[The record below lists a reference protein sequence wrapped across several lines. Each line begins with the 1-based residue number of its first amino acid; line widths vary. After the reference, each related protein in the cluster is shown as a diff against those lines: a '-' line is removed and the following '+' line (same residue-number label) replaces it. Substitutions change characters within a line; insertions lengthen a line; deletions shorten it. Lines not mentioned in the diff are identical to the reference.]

1 MKIKKKWMTFFWAME
16 FCSKNSNKSCRCNK
30 TSDEVQSRD
39 FDTVRLVRRGFRSIS
54 RGWRSHFPPAAEESP
69 RRTGKLDENSRTI
82 RLNASNSNSSAATSV
97 WMKRRIWIKF
107 WKKKIERV
115 KIRQPTDA
123 TFPSGLVTHT
133 PTHVCNVWASASR
146 RHAPE
151 IRAAGLLGRQN
162 AVPYLTPVTGNT

>member
-1 MKIKKKWMTFFWAME
+1 MNDIFWAMK

-30 TSDEVQSRD
+30 TSDEQQSRD

-69 RRTGKLDENSRTI
+69 RRTGQLAENSRI
-82 RLNASNSNSSAATSV
+82 HRLRRQFERSAE
-97 WMKRRIWIKF
+97 F
-107 WKKKIERV
+107 ELNLKKKKVERV

-133 PTHVCNVWASASR
+133 PTHVCNV
-146 RHAPE
+146 
-151 IRAAGLLGRQN
+151 
-162 AVPYLTPVTGNT
+162 